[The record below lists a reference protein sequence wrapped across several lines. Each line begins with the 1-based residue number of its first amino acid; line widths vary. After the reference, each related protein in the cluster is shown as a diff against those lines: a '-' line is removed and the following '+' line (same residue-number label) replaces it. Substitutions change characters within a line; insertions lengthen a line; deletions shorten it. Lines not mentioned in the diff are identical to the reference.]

1 MSNPLRNEFMTN
13 STSTPSYQ
21 GSMLMIVAPSGAGK
35 SSLVNALLKDD
46 QGLKLSLS
54 TTTRAPRPG
63 EIDGKDYRFLA
74 KEDFLQERDQGH
86 FLEWAEVHGHFY
98 GTSKPWIESQMQAGS
113 DVMLEID
120 WQGAQQIRK
129 LIPSVQWIF
138 IFPPSIE
145 ALEERLRK
153 RGQDDEATIERR
165 LAAAHIELT
174 HAHEADYIVVN
185 DSFDQALMDL
195 KHILASSRLRSGPS
209 MARNPALL
217 KRLGV

>member
-1 MSNPLRNEFMTN
+1 MT
-13 STSTPSYQ
+13 SPILTPAYQ

-35 SSLVNALLKDD
+35 SSLVNALLQDD
-46 QGLKLSLS
+46 AGLKLSLS

-74 KEDFLQERDQGH
+74 KDEFIRERDQGH

-98 GTSKPWIESQMQAGS
+98 GTSKPWLESQMQSGS

-153 RGQDDEATIERR
+153 RGQDDEATIQRR
-165 LAAAHIELT
+165 LAAAHIELQ
-174 HAHEADYIVVN
+174 HAHEADFIVLN
-185 DSFDQALMDL
+185 DSFEQALVDL
-195 KHILASSRLRSGPS
+195 KHILAASRMRSGPS

>member
-1 MSNPLRNEFMTN
+1 
-13 STSTPSYQ
+13 
-21 GSMLMIVAPSGAGK
+21 MIVAPSGAGK
-35 SSLVNALLKDD
+35 SSLVNALLQDEA
-46 QGLKLSLS
+46 GLKLSLS

-63 EIDGKDYRFLA
+63 EVDGKNYRFVT
-74 KEDFLQERDQGH
+74 KEEFIREKDAGQ

-98 GTSKPWIESQMQAGS
+98 GTSKPWIESQMQAGN

-153 RGQDDEATIERR
+153 RGQDDEATIQRR
-165 LAAAHIELT
+165 LAAAHIELQ
-174 HAHEADYIVVN
+174 HAHEANFIVVN
-185 DSFDQALMDL
+185 DAFDQALVDL
-195 KHILASSRLRSGPS
+195 KQILAASRLRSGPS

>member
-1 MSNPLRNEFMTN
+1 MAN
-13 STSTPSYQ
+13 STLTPSYQ

-35 SSLVNALLKDD
+35 SSLVNALLQDD
-46 QGLKLSLS
+46 AGLKLSLS

-63 EIDGKDYRFLA
+63 EVDGKNYRFLA
-74 KEDFLQERDQGH
+74 KEEFLQERDQGH

-98 GTSKPWIESQMQAGS
+98 GTSKPWIESQMQSGN

-129 LIPSVQWIF
+129 LIPAAQWIF

-153 RGQDDEATIERR
+153 RGQDDEATIQRR
-165 LAAAHIELT
+165 LAAAHVELM

-185 DSFDQALMDL
+185 DSFDQALVDL

>member
-1 MSNPLRNEFMTN
+1 MTN
-13 STSTPSYQ
+13 STSTPCYQ

>member
-1 MSNPLRNEFMTN
+1 MTI
-13 STSTPSYQ
+13 TYTYQ

-35 SSLVNALLKDD
+35 SSLVNALL
-46 QGLKLSLS
+46 QSEPGLTISLS
-54 TTTRAPRPG
+54 TTTRSPRPG
-63 EIDGKDYRFLA
+63 EVDGKDYRFVTPEVF
-74 KEDFLQERDQGH
+74 KQEREQGQ

-98 GTSKPWIESQMQAGS
+98 GTSKTWIEQQMQAGS
-113 DVMLEID
+113 DVILEID

-129 LIPSVQWIF
+129 LIPAVQWIF

-165 LAAAHIELT
+165 LAAAHIELQ
-174 HAHEADYIVVN
+174 HAHEANFIVIN
-185 DSFDQALMDL
+185 DAFDQALADL
-195 KHILASSRLRSGPS
+195 RHILAASRLRSGPV
-209 MARNPALL
+209 MARNPVLL

>member
-1 MSNPLRNEFMTN
+1 
-13 STSTPSYQ
+13 
-21 GSMLMIVAPSGAGK
+21 MIVAPSGAGK
-35 SSLVNALLKDD
+35 SSLVDALLKADP
-46 QGLKLSLS
+46 GLKLSLS
-54 TTTRAPRPG
+54 TTTRAPRSG
-63 EIDGKDYRFLA
+63 EVDGKNYRFVS
-74 KEDFLQERDQGH
+74 KEEFIREKDQDH

-113 DVMLEID
+113 DVVLEID

-153 RGQDDEATIERR
+153 RGQDDEATIARR
-165 LAAAHIELT
+165 LAAAHIELQ

-185 DSFDQALMDL
+185 DSFDQALLDL
-195 KHILASSRLRSGPS
+195 KQILASSRLRSGPA
-209 MARNPALL
+209 MARNPTLL
-217 KRLGV
+217 RRLGV

>member
-1 MSNPLRNEFMTN
+1 
-13 STSTPSYQ
+13 
-21 GSMLMIVAPSGAGK
+21 MLMIVAPSGAGK
-35 SSLVNALLKDD
+35 SSLVDALLQDD
-46 QGLKLSLS
+46 PGLKLSLS
-54 TTTRAPRPG
+54 STTRAPRPG
-63 EIDGKDYRFLA
+63 EVDGKNYRFVS
-74 KEDFLQERDQGH
+74 QEEFIREKDQDL
-86 FLEWAEVHGHFY
+86 FLEWAQVHGHFY

-113 DVMLEID
+113 DVVLEID

-129 LIPSVQWIF
+129 LIPSLQWIF

-153 RGQDDEATIERR
+153 RGQDDEATIQRR
-165 LAAAHIELT
+165 LAAAHVELL

-217 KRLGV
+217 RRLGV

>member
-1 MSNPLRNEFMTN
+1 
-13 STSTPSYQ
+13 
-21 GSMLMIVAPSGAGK
+21 MIVAPSGAGK
-35 SSLVNALLKDD
+35 SSLVDALLQADA
-46 QGLKLSLS
+46 GLTLSLS
-54 TTTRAPRPG
+54 TTTRAPRSG
-63 EIDGKDYRFLA
+63 EVDGKNYRFVS
-74 KEDFLQERDQGH
+74 KEEFLHEKEHGH

-113 DVMLEID
+113 DVVLEID

-129 LIPSVQWIF
+129 LIPSAQWIF

-153 RGQDDEATIERR
+153 RGQDDEATIARR
-165 LAAAHIELT
+165 LAAAHVELL

-185 DSFDQALMDL
+185 DSFDQALVDL
-195 KHILASSRLRSGPS
+195 KHILAASRLRSGPA

-217 KRLGV
+217 RRLGV

>member
-1 MSNPLRNEFMTN
+1 MTN
-13 STSTPSYQ
+13 SSPTPAYQ

-35 SSLVNALLKDD
+35 SSLVNALLADD
-46 QGLKLSLS
+46 VSLKLSLS
-54 TTTRAPRPG
+54 TTTRSPRPG
-63 EIDGKDYRFLA
+63 EIDGKDYRFVG
-74 KEDFLQERDQGH
+74 KEQFLREREEGH

-98 GTSKPWIESQMQAGS
+98 GTSKPWIESQMQSGS
-113 DVMLEID
+113 DVILEID

-153 RGQDDEATIERR
+153 RGQDDEATIQRR
-165 LAAAHIELT
+165 LAAAHIELL
-174 HAHEADYIVVN
+174 HAHEADFIVLN
-185 DSFDQALMDL
+185 DSFDQALDDL
-195 KHILASSRLRSGPS
+195 KHILAASRLRSGPS

>member
-1 MSNPLRNEFMTN
+1 MTK
-13 STSTPSYQ
+13 STVTPAYQ

-35 SSLVNALLKDD
+35 SSLVNALLKEDA
-46 QGLKLSLS
+46 GLKLSLS

-63 EIDGKDYRFLA
+63 EIDGKDYRFLS
-74 KEDFLQERDQGH
+74 KEHFLQERDQGH

-98 GTSKPWIESQMQAGS
+98 GTSKPWIESQMQSGS
-113 DVMLEID
+113 DVLLEID
-120 WQGAQQIRK
+120 WQGAQQIRQ

-153 RGQDDEATIERR
+153 RGQDDEATIQRR
-165 LAAAHIELT
+165 LAAAHVELM
-174 HAHEADYIVVN
+174 HAHEADYIVLN
-185 DSFDQALMDL
+185 DSFEQALVDL

>member
-1 MSNPLRNEFMTN
+1 MTN
-13 STSTPSYQ
+13 SNLTPSYQ

-35 SSLVNALLKDD
+35 SSLVNALLKEDA
-46 QGLKLSLS
+46 GLKLSLS

-63 EIDGKDYRFLA
+63 EVDGKDYRFLT
-74 KEDFLQERDQGH
+74 KEDFLQERDEGH
-86 FLEWAEVHGHFY
+86 FLEWAQVHGHFY

-113 DVMLEID
+113 DVVLEID

-138 IFPPSIE
+138 IFPPSID

-153 RGQDDEATIERR
+153 RGQDDEETIQRR
-165 LAAAHIELT
+165 LAAAHVELM
-174 HAHEADYIVVN
+174 HAPEADFIVVN
-185 DSFDQALMDL
+185 DSFDQALLDL
-195 KHILASSRLRSGPS
+195 KHILASSRLRSVPS

>member
-1 MSNPLRNEFMTN
+1 
-13 STSTPSYQ
+13 
-21 GSMLMIVAPSGAGK
+21 MIVAPSGAGK
-35 SSLVNALLKDD
+35 SSLVDALLKADP
-46 QGLKLSLS
+46 GLKLSLS
-54 TTTRAPRPG
+54 TTTRAPRSG
-63 EIDGKDYRFLA
+63 EVDGKNYRFVS
-74 KEDFLQERDQGH
+74 KEEFIREKDQDH

-113 DVMLEID
+113 DVVLEID

-129 LIPSVQWIF
+129 LIPAAQWIF

-153 RGQDDEATIERR
+153 RGQDDEATIARR
-165 LAAAHIELT
+165 LAAAHVELQ

-185 DSFDQALMDL
+185 DSFDQALLDL
-195 KHILASSRLRSGPS
+195 KQILASSRLRSGPS

-217 KRLGV
+217 RRLGV

>member
-1 MSNPLRNEFMTN
+1 MTSPN
-13 STSTPSYQ
+13 LSPAYQ

-35 SSLVNALLKDD
+35 SSLVHALLESDA
-46 QGLKLSLS
+46 GLRLSLS

-63 EIDGKDYRFLA
+63 EVDGTDYRFA
-74 KEDFLQERDQGH
+74 TQEDFLRERDQGN
-86 FLEWAEVHGHFY
+86 FLEWAQVHGHFY
-98 GTSKPWIESQMQAGS
+98 GTSRAWIEAQMKTGR

-120 WQGAQQIRK
+120 WQGAQQIRR
-129 LIPSVQWIF
+129 LIPEVQWIF

-153 RGQDDEATIERR
+153 RGQDDEATIQKRV
-165 LAAAHIELT
+165 AAAHLELQ

-185 DSFDQALMDL
+185 DDFEQALTDL
-195 KHILASSRLRSGPS
+195 RHVVAASRLRSSPV

>member
-1 MSNPLRNEFMTN
+1 MTTSN
-13 STSTPSYQ
+13 STPSYQ

-46 QGLKLSLS
+46 PALKLSLS

-63 EIDGKDYRFLA
+63 EVDGKDYRFA
-74 KEDFLQERDQGH
+74 TPETFITERDQGH
-86 FLEWAEVHGHFY
+86 FLEWAQVHGHFY
-98 GTSKPWIESQMQAGS
+98 GTSKPWIESQMQAGN

-129 LIPSVQWIF
+129 LIPMVQWIF

-153 RGQDDEATIERR
+153 RGQDDEETIQRR
-165 LAAAHIELT
+165 LAAAHVELL
-174 HAHEADYIVVN
+174 HAHEADFIVVN
-185 DSFDQALMDL
+185 DSFEQALLDL
-195 KHILASSRLRSGPS
+195 KHILASSRLRSGPA

-217 KRLGV
+217 QRLGV

>member
-1 MSNPLRNEFMTN
+1 
-13 STSTPSYQ
+13 
-21 GSMLMIVAPSGAGK
+21 MIVAPSGAGK
-35 SSLVNALLKDD
+35 SSLVNALLKEDA
-46 QGLKLSLS
+46 GLKLSLS

-63 EIDGKDYRFLA
+63 EVDGKDYRFVSA
-74 KEDFLQERDQGH
+74 EEFISERDQGY
-86 FLEWAEVHGHFY
+86 FLEWAQVHGHFY
-98 GTSKPWIESQMQAGS
+98 GTSKPWIESQMQAGN
-113 DVMLEID
+113 DVVLEID

-153 RGQDDEATIERR
+153 RGQDDEETIQRR
-165 LAAAHIELT
+165 LAAAHVELL

-185 DSFDQALMDL
+185 DAFDQALADL

-217 KRLGV
+217 RRLGV

>member
-1 MSNPLRNEFMTN
+1 MTKPN
-13 STSTPSYQ
+13 STPSYQ

-35 SSLVNALLKDD
+35 SSLVNALLKEEPA
-46 QGLKLSLS
+46 LKLSLS

-63 EIDGKDYRFLA
+63 EVDGKDYRFA
-74 KEDFLQERDQGH
+74 SQETFIAERDQGH
-86 FLEWAEVHGHFY
+86 FLEWAQVHGHFY
-98 GTSKPWIESQMQAGS
+98 GTSKPWIESQMQAGN

-153 RGQDDEATIERR
+153 RGQDDEETIKRR
-165 LAAAHIELT
+165 LAAAHVELM

-185 DSFDQALMDL
+185 DSFEQALVDL
-195 KHILASSRLRSGPS
+195 HHILASSRLRSGPA

-217 KRLGV
+217 RRLGV